1 MDIFLLKIIDE
12 NGEEVWDENIEEV
25 RNIIGY
31 IHIDSFAK
39 FATKNNL
46 SIPLFTDEEAALSLA
61 SINYISILNLRNT
74 GYLLYLPKACSEQQ
88 INYFKNVLP
97 FYKEEEKNKYI
108 EVAIYSKEPLYY
120 NHKNFRD
127 LVIEEEIDIL
137 EGRKK
142 NKTLVT
148 ELLEEELARQKKII
162 ESKKEANKF

>member
-1 MDIFLLKIIDE
+1 MDNFLLKIIDE
-12 NGEEVWDENIEEV
+12 NGEEVWDDKFKL
-25 RNIIGY
+25 GY
-31 IHIDSFAK
+31 VHLDSFRK

-46 SIPLFTDEEAALSLA
+46 DISLSTDEAAALSLA
-61 SINYISILNLRNT
+61 SINYISILNLRV
-74 GYLLYLPKACSEQQ
+74 GYLLYFPEICSEEQ
-88 INYFKNVLP
+88 INYLENVLP

-108 EVAIYSKEPLYY
+108 EAAIYSKEPLYY
-120 NHKNFRD
+120 NHKNYRD

-162 ESKKEANKF
+162 ESKKDLC

>member
-61 SINYISILNLRNT
+61 SINYISILNLRST
-74 GYLLYLPKACSEQQ
+74 GYLLYLPEICSE
-88 INYFKNVLP
+88 
-97 FYKEEEKNKYI
+97 
-108 EVAIYSKEPLYY
+108 
-120 NHKNFRD
+120 
-127 LVIEEEIDIL
+127 
-137 EGRKK
+137 
-142 NKTLVT
+142 
-148 ELLEEELARQKKII
+148 
-162 ESKKEANKF
+162 